1 MTTDFKG
8 SEVFCMSRTIKIY
21 DTTLR
26 DGTQGEEICFSLED
40 KLRIAQKLDELG
52 IHYIEGG
59 WPGSNPKD
67 ISFFTEIKKVPLKSA
82 KVAAFGSTRRAKVK
96 AADDYNIKTLLEAQ
110 TPVVTIV
117 GKTWDLHVKY
127 ALGVSLEENLELI
140 YDTLSY
146 LKRQTDEVIFDAE
159 HFFDGFKRNQT
170 YALKCLQV
178 AKEAGV
184 DWIVMCDTNGGT
196 LVHELPGILEKVK
209 KVITPIPF
217 GIHTHNDT
225 EMAVA
230 NSIMAVQC
238 GAEQVQG
245 TINGY
250 GERCGNANLCSI
262 IPNLKLKLSL
272 GCIADEQLTRLRE
285 VSHFVSELANLKP
298 MTHQP
303 YVGNSAFAHKGGIH
317 VNAIQKNRETYEHIQ
332 PELVGN
338 KQRVLVSD
346 LSGKSN
352 VMYKAN
358 EFKIDLKDRE
368 PEIKQILNSLKELE
382 HQGYQ
387 FEGAEGSFA
396 LLMKE
401 ALGERKKFFDLQ
413 GFRVIVEKRQGD
425 AEPICEA
432 TIMLDVNGAV
442 EHTAA
447 IGNGPVNALDNALR
461 KALEKFYPSL
471 KELTLLD
478 YKVRILDESSG
489 TEAKTRVLVE
499 SGDREGKWG
508 TVGVSRNIIEASWQA
523 LVDAIEYKLEKECE
537 NDPQAK

>member
-1 MTTDFKG
+1 
-8 SEVFCMSRTIKIY
+8 MSRTVKIY

-67 ISFFTEIKKVPLKSA
+67 ISFFHEIKKVSLKSA
-82 KVAAFGSTRRAKVK
+82 KIAAFGSTRRAKVK
-96 AADDYNIKTLLEAQ
+96 AVDDYNIKTLLEAQ

-117 GKTWDLHVKY
+117 GKTWDLHVTD
-127 ALGVSLEENLELI
+127 ALGVSLDENLELI
-140 YDTLSY
+140 FDTLSY
-146 LKRQTDEVIFDAE
+146 LKKETDEVIFDAE
-159 HFFDGFKRNQT
+159 HFFNGFKCNPT
-170 YALKCLQV
+170 YALKCLEV
-178 AKEAGV
+178 AREAKT
-184 DWIVMCDTNGGT
+184 DWIVLCDTNGGT
-196 LVHELPGILEKVK
+196 LVHEFPGILEEVK
-209 KVITPIPF
+209 KVIAPVPF

-230 NSIMAVQC
+230 NSIMVVRC

-272 GCIADEQLTRLRE
+272 DCISDEQLTRLRE

-317 VNAIQKNRETYEHIQ
+317 VNAIQKNPETYEHTR

-352 VMYKAN
+352 VIYKAN
-358 EFKIDLKDRE
+358 EFKIDLKDKG
-368 PEIKQILNSLKELE
+368 PEIHQILNSLKELE

-387 FEGAEGSFA
+387 YEGAEGSFA
-396 LLMKE
+396 LLMKKV
-401 ALGERKKFFDLQ
+401 LGDRKRFFDLQ
-413 GFRVIVEKRQGD
+413 GFRVIVEKRQGE

-432 TIMLDVNGAV
+432 TIMLNVNGDI

-447 IGNGPVNALDNALR
+447 IGHGPVNALDNALR

-471 KELTLLD
+471 KDLNLLD
-478 YKVRILDESSG
+478 YKVRIIDENSG
-489 TEAKTRVLVE
+489 TAAKTRVLIE
-499 SGDREGKWG
+499 SGDKEEKWG

-523 LVDAIEYKLEKECE
+523 LVDAIEYKLQKE
-537 NDPQAK
+537 